1 MDDLLTYAEAARVL
15 SVSRATLY
23 RMIQRGN
30 LTPVRLP
37 IGGPRIRRADLAAL
51 AEPTRKSA

>member
-1 MDDLLTYAEAARVL
+1 MNLLTYAEAAKAL

-23 RMIQRGN
+23 RMIERGD

-37 IGGPRIRRADLAAL
+37 VGGPRIDSADLARLAL
-51 AEPTRKSA
+51 KEAS